1 MLEEFEQIGKE
12 ALDDLKKV
20 SHIKDIENFRIKYL
34 GRKGKV
40 TQLLSRIGKLPREEK
55 PKAGQLAN
63 RIKNEVTASFEKL
76 KATLLQFRRHS
87 PRAVSFSMLR
97 CRG

>member
-1 MLEEFEQIGKE
+1 MLDEFEQIGKE
-12 ALDDLKKV
+12 ALADLKKV
-20 SHIKDIENFRIKYL
+20 AHLKDLEDFRIKYL

-63 RIKNEVTASFEKL
+63 RIKNEVN
-76 KATLLQFRRHS
+76 RRMPNPKS
-87 PRAVSFSMLR
+87 LSMSL
-97 CRG
+97 CRE